1 MESVVKKAWEAFNGP
16 AEQHPSLDSKAWWQQ
31 RAVSL
36 EMEARAASD
45 PGAAPLYTITTVNN
59 ATEDMSAYR
68 GAVIQDVRTFD
79 NWPASFS
86 MLRRLNPWLSR
97 VWGMVTS
104 NSRDA
109 KLNRKRRR
117 EGEDPDRVAKLR
129 REKTRGAQCEMVLSI
144 LQRQRSMFNMP
155 PLIVLKSMV
164 AFRQGLNME
173 YWAAECK
180 MRQLMTYAWT
190 RDFVLELAKVGLPLP
205 EPHQGVAFCVYDNCD
220 YHRTK
225 ALDRYDDPAEYIK
238 TVNIASVP
246 VPKSLPGLDMR
257 SYSKCHPIWQHG

>member
-1 MESVVKKAWEAFNGP
+1 MESVIRKAWEAFNRQ
-16 AEQHPSLDSKAWWQQ
+16 AEPTPSLDSKAWWQQ

-45 PGAAPLYTITTVNN
+45 PSEAPLYTITTVNN
-59 ATEDMSAYR
+59 STDDMSAYHK
-68 GAVIQDVRTFD
+68 AVIEDVRTFD

-104 NSRDA
+104 NARDA

-117 EGEDPDRVAKLR
+117 EGEDPDQLAKLK
-129 REKTRGAQCEMVLSI
+129 REKTRGAQCEMILSI
-144 LQRQRSMFNMP
+144 LQRQRSMFNTP
-155 PLIVLKSMV
+155 ILIVLKSMV

-173 YWAAECK
+173 YWAAESK
-180 MRQLMTYAWT
+180 MRQLMTYTWT
-190 RDFVLELAKVGLPLP
+190 KDFVLELSDKGLPVP
-205 EPHQGVAFCVYDNCD
+205 EPHRDVAFCVYDNCD

-225 ALDRYDDPAEYIK
+225 ALDRYDDPAEHIK

-257 SYSKCHPIWQHG
+257 SYSKCQPNWQHG